1 MREIFRPVQ
10 AHRSDANVFLVALVD
25 ITSVSYDGQHEFKCG
40 IVPAGM
46 QKKYDYWVTRIDG
59 HHSSYRLLNRINEM
73 LRIEMCE
80 WDLYIAVDSL
90 VATFEWFHRN
100 WRQLTFQSC
109 VAIFGI
115 NRRV

>member
-46 QKKYDYWVTRIDG
+46 QKKYDY
-59 HHSSYRLLNRINEM
+59 
-73 LRIEMCE
+73 
-80 WDLYIAVDSL
+80 
-90 VATFEWFHRN
+90 
-100 WRQLTFQSC
+100 
-109 VAIFGI
+109 
-115 NRRV
+115 